1 MLGLGVGFYKLA
13 GNDYPGGEFAPDQ
26 IENLSLWLKF
36 NTDITGTD
44 GEGAAISSQTSPY
57 PDGGFISQWN
67 DQSGNNN
74 HAVQTNAADK
84 PLFEADESGALFF
97 ASQGGENKF
106 MNLTKPDGTTGNIQ
120 IDANTN
126 FTIIVRFK
134 ATNFTSKVLLG
145 SNSNEFF
152 RLNNNRTFRIKIG
165 SASTDKETFQETA
178 GTIMETDTYYTA
190 MLVRSNG
197 DGTMKV
203 YVRGGAY
210 TTASGKDWDASE
222 PSTKLTNQL
231 DIDNIGSSADDTE
244 NFIGFMKDVIIY
256 DGTALTAAQR
266 ELVFD
271 YIESQ

>member
-26 IENLSLWLKF
+26 IENLALWLRF
-36 NTDITGTD
+36 NTDVQGTD
-44 GEGAAISSQTSPY
+44 GEGTAITSQTSPY
-57 PDGGFISQWN
+57 PDGETISQWS

-74 HAVQTNAADK
+74 HAVQGSAADR
-84 PLFEADESGALFF
+84 PLFEADEPGALFF
-97 ASQGGENKF
+97 ASAGGNAKY
-106 MNLTKPDGTTGNIQ
+106 MDLKDPVNASNIQ

-134 ATNFTSKVLLG
+134 ATNFSSKVLLG
-145 SNSNEFF
+145 SNTDEFL

-165 SASTDKETFQETA
+165 SASTDKETFQEA
-178 GTIMETDTYYTA
+178 SGTIMETDTYYTV

-244 NFIGFMKDVIIY
+244 NFQGYMKDVIIY

>member
-13 GNDYPGGEFAPDQ
+13 GNDYPIGGFAPDQ
-26 IENLSLWLKF
+26 IENLALWLRF
-36 NTDITGTD
+36 NTGITGSD
-44 GEGAAISSQTSPY
+44 GEQAVSTQTTPY
-57 PDGGFISQWN
+57 PDGSIITQWL
-67 DQSGNNN
+67 DQSGNDN
-74 HAVQTNAADK
+74 HVVQNTTLDC
-84 PLFEADESGALFF
+84 PLFEADEPGALAFPS
-97 ASQGGENKF
+97 ASGEAKF
-106 MNLTKPDGTTGNIQ
+106 MDIIGGGNIQ

-134 ATNFTSKVLLG
+134 ATNFSSKVLLG

-165 SASTDKETFQETA
+165 SASTDKETFQEAA

-231 DIDNIGSSADDTE
+231 DINNIGSSADDTE
-244 NFIGFMKDVIIY
+244 NFIGFIKDVIIY
-256 DGTALTAAQR
+256 DGTAVTAAQR
-266 ELVFD
+266 ELLFD

>member
-13 GNDYPGGEFAPDQ
+13 GNDYPGGEFLPDQ
-26 IENLSLWLKF
+26 IENLSLWLRF
-36 NTDITGTD
+36 NTDVRGRD
-44 GEGAAISSQTSPY
+44 GEGQTITSQTSPY
-57 PDGGFISQWN
+57 PDGERISQWN

-74 HAVQTNAADK
+74 HAAQTNAVDM
-84 PLFEADESGALFF
+84 PLFEADEQGALFF
-97 ASQGGENKF
+97 ASSEKF
-106 MNLTKPDGTTGNIQ
+106 MDLTSNIQ

-165 SASTDKETFQETA
+165 SASTDKETFQEAA

-244 NFIGFMKDVIIY
+244 NFVGFIKDVIIY
-256 DGTALTAAQR
+256 DGTAVTAAQR
-266 ELVFD
+266 ELLFD

>member
-26 IENLSLWLKF
+26 IENLSLWLRF
-36 NTDITGTD
+36 NTDVRGRD
-44 GEGAAISSQTSPY
+44 GEGQTITSQTSPY
-57 PDGGFISQWN
+57 PDGERISQWN

-74 HAVQTNAADK
+74 HAAQTNALDM
-84 PLFEADESGALFF
+84 PLFEADEPGALAFPS
-97 ASQGGENKF
+97 ASGEAKF
-106 MNLTKPDGTTGNIQ
+106 MDIIGGGNIQ

-165 SASTDKETFQETA
+165 SASTDKETFQEAA
-178 GTIMETDTYYTA
+178 GTIMETDTYYTV

-203 YVRGGAY
+203 YVRGGVY

>member
-13 GNDYPGGEFAPDQ
+13 GNDYPGGFAPDQ
-26 IENLSLWLKF
+26 IENLSLWLRF
-36 NTDITGTD
+36 NKDITGPGD
-44 GEGAAISSQTSPY
+44 GEVGSLLSTQTIPY
-57 PDGGFISQWN
+57 PDGSRINHWR

-74 HAVQTNAADK
+74 HAEQETTADM
-84 PLFEADESGALFF
+84 PLFEADEPGALFF
-97 ASQGGENKF
+97 ASSEKF
-106 MNLTKPDGTTGNIQ
+106 MDLTSNIQ

-244 NFIGFMKDVIIY
+244 NFVGFMKDVIIY
-256 DGTALTAAQR
+256 DGTAVTAAQR
-266 ELVFD
+266 ELLFD